1 MGRVWVVGSLN
12 VDRPWRVPR
21 HPVVG
26 ETIGGEQLAPL
37 PGGKGLNQAVA
48 AARMGAEVVLVGC
61 VGDDPD
67 GEWLVGV
74 AAGEGIDV
82 GGVVRSQVAPTGS
95 ALIVIDDAGANTVTV
110 AAGANAAL
118 TVGEV
123 DLAPGD
129 VVVAQLEVPVAA
141 VAAAFR
147 QARSAG
153 ATTVLNPSPVGESG
167 DLLDLA
173 DVLVV
178 NQHEAAALG
187 LTRSACAG
195 ERQTASSAYR
205 TEGGDGQGGSEGG
218 SGATVVVTL
227 GAEGCVAWGPHVGGS
242 TDDPTDDSTGGVV
255 EVAGI
260 AAEVVDTTGA
270 GDCFLGVLA
279 AGMAGQLPFAEA
291 LERANRA
298 AAASVGRLGT
308 VPAMP
313 TLADL

>member
-21 HPVVG
+21 HPDVG
-26 ETIGGEQLAPL
+26 ETIVGDQLAPL

-48 AARMGAEVVLVGC
+48 ASRMGAEVVLVGS
-61 VGDDPD
+61 VGDDAD

-74 AAGEGIDV
+74 AAAEGIDV
-82 GGVVRSQVAPTGS
+82 GAVVRSQVAPTGS

-118 TVGEV
+118 AVGE
-123 DLAPGD
+123 LGFSPGD

-141 VAAAFR
+141 VASAFR

-187 LTRSACAG
+187 LFRPACTEPPERWVRADRTEAG
-195 ERQTASSAYR
+195 E
-205 TEGGDGQGGSEGG
+205 G
-218 SGATVVVTL
+218 GATVVVTL
-227 GAEGCVAWGPHVGGS
+227 GAEGCVAWGPHVGDS
-242 TDDPTDDSTGGVV
+242 TDQVV

-279 AGMAGQLPFAEA
+279 TGMAGQLPFADA
-291 LERANRA
+291 LDRANRA
-298 AAASVGRLGT
+298 AAVSVGRLGT

>member
-12 VDRPWRVPR
+12 VDRPWRVRR
-21 HPVVG
+21 HPSVG
-26 ETIGGEQLAPL
+26 ETIAGEQLASL

-61 VGDDPD
+61 VGDDAD

-82 GGVVRSQVAPTGS
+82 GGVDRTSGAPTGS
-95 ALIVIDDAGANTVTV
+95 ALIVIDDEGANTVTV
-110 AAGANAAL
+110 AAGANASL
-118 TVGEV
+118 TVGA
-123 DLAPGD
+123 LGLSPGD
-129 VVVAQLEVPVAA
+129 VVVAQLEVPVGA
-141 VAAAFR
+141 VAEAFR
-147 QARSAG
+147 QARSVG

-167 DLLDLA
+167 DLLSLA

-178 NQHEAAALG
+178 NEHEAAALG

-195 ERQTASSAYR
+195 ERQTASSAYG
-205 TEGGDGQGGSEGG
+205 TEDGDGG
-218 SGATVVVTL
+218 GATVVVTL
-227 GAEGCVAWGPHVGGS
+227 GADGCVAWGPQVDGS
-242 TDDPTDDSTGGVV
+242 AAQAV
-255 EVAGI
+255 EVAGV

-279 AGMAGQLPFAEA
+279 AGVAGDLPFVDA